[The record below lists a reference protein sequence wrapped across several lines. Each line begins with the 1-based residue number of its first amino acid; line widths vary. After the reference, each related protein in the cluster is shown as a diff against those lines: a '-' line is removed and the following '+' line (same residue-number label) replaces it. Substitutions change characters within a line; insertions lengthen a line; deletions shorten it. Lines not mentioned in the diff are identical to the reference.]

1 MNAIPRRA
9 LAELLA
15 PMSPAPSD
23 PVQAAARDRLIAAGV
38 VTGREPS
45 AMAAL
50 ERFVRGEADG
60 VCRELLVELLDGKGG
75 A

>member
-15 PMSPAPSD
+15 PMSPAPADSAD
-23 PVQAAARDRLIAAGV
+23 AAARDRLIAAGV

-45 AMAAL
+45 KLDVVARYRGKRAL
-50 ERFVRGEADG
+50 LTNPADG
-60 VCRELLVELLDGKGG
+60 QGD

>member
-1 MNAIPRRA
+1 MNAIARRTI
-9 LAELLA
+9 AELVA

-23 PVQAAARDRLIAAGV
+23 PVQAAARDQLIAAGV

-50 ERFVRGEADG
+50 EWFIDQRSAR
-60 VCRELLVELLDGKGG
+60 REMLGDLLDGKGKG
-75 A
+75 

>member
-1 MNAIPRRA
+1 MNVIPRRA

-50 ERFVRGEADG
+50 ERFVDKRSARREMLAD
-60 VCRELLVELLDGKGG
+60 LLGGKGG

>member
-1 MNAIPRRA
+1 MNAIPRRT

-15 PMSPAPSD
+15 PMSPAPAD
-23 PVQAAARDRLIAAGV
+23 PEQAAARDRLIAAGV

-45 AMAAL
+45 AIAAL
-50 ERFVRGEADG
+50 ERFVACEERPAR
-60 VCRELLVELLDGKGG
+60 RELLGDLLDEKGG

>member
-1 MNAIPRRA
+1 VNAIPSRTKV
-9 LAELLA
+9 AELVT

-23 PVQAAARDRLIAAGV
+23 PVDAAARENLINAGV

-50 ERFVRGEADG
+50 ERFIDKRSAR
-60 VCRELLVELLDGKGG
+60 REMLGDLLDGKGG
-75 A
+75 V